1 MYLTKGTSKMVD
13 GSNPSATV
21 SDYLC
26 DIQLLHF
33 IKYFTIFQYKS
44 IFRGTV
50 DEIFDYAS
58 KYSNMT
64 HYDVKS
70 VGNDEYI
77 GGVMISEKTRP
88 PPPSLKSQEAK
99 EDRSG

>member
-1 MYLTKGTSKMVD
+1 MYLIKGTSKTVD

-21 SDYLC
+21 NDYLC

-33 IKYFTIFQYKS
+33 IKYFTIIQYQS

-64 HYDVKS
+64 
-70 VGNDEYI
+70 
-77 GGVMISEKTRP
+77 P
-88 PPPSLKSQEAK
+88 L
-99 EDRSG
+99 

>member
-1 MYLTKGTSKMVD
+1 MVD

-33 IKYFTIFQYKS
+33 LKYFTIFQYKS

-58 KYSNMT
+58 KYNNMT
-64 HYDVKS
+64 
-70 VGNDEYI
+70 
-77 GGVMISEKTRP
+77 P
-88 PPPSLKSQEAK
+88 L
-99 EDRSG
+99 

>member
-1 MYLTKGTSKMVD
+1 MTITLGFKRNGMYLTKGTSKMVD

-33 IKYFTIFQYKS
+33 IKYFTIIQYKS

-64 HYDVKS
+64 
-70 VGNDEYI
+70 
-77 GGVMISEKTRP
+77 P
-88 PPPSLKSQEAK
+88 L
-99 EDRSG
+99 

>member
-1 MYLTKGTSKMVD
+1 MVD

-88 PPPSLKSQEAK
+88 PPPSLNSQEAK

>member
-1 MYLTKGTSKMVD
+1 MVD

-21 SDYLC
+21 NDYLC

-33 IKYFTIFQYKS
+33 IKYFTIFQYQS

-64 HYDVKS
+64 PLWRQS

-77 GGVMISEKTRP
+77 GGVIISEKTRP
-88 PPPSLKSQEAK
+88 PPPSLKSQETK